1 MVENSD
7 STKHIKKT
15 YQYQDKLPKLPIP
28 PLEDTIKRY
37 LSAVKPLQ
45 REKDHLQTIAATQ
58 RFMKEEGPLLQE
70 KLQNYANDKSS
81 YIEEFWYDSYLS
93 YTDSVVLNLNPFF
106 VLEDDPTPA
115 RNNQVVRAASL
126 ILSSLKFIHAL
137 RTENLEPDMFRGTP
151 LCMSQFDRLFGT
163 ARLPSGN
170 GCRMNTDH
178 DSRHIVVLCRG
189 QFYWFDVLKEYN
201 EVGINEKELIANLK
215 AIKLDASDLPIV
227 EVAKNAVGV
236 LSTENRKIWAELRD
250 ILEKSSEN
258 NKDALR
264 VLDSALFVV
273 CLDEVSPA
281 SSDELATNML
291 CGTYDIQQGVQCG
304 TCANRWYD
312 KLQIIVC
319 ENGSAGV
326 NFEHTGVDGH
336 TVLRFVSDIY
346 TDTILRF
353 ARTINSHIP
362 AFHSSLTTHHDKRSN
377 GLASIDTTPKK
388 LEWTLTPEIRI
399 GIRFAETRLSD
410 LILQNEVKV
419 LEFDKYGKSFIT
431 HYKMSPDG
439 FVQMAFQAAYY
450 GLYGSIECTYEPAMT
465 KSFLHGR
472 TEAIRSVTTE
482 SVDFVRLWWT
492 DAPGPEKLKA
502 LRAAIHSHVNLT
514 KMCAKGLGQDRHLYA
529 LQCVWQREVGDSNDD
544 EKVPVPA
551 IFKDIGWQTLNSTV
565 ISTSN
570 CGNPALRLF
579 GFGPV
584 VAEGF
589 GIGYIIKDEGIAF
602 CASSKHRQTRRF
614 LQTLENYF
622 NDVRVLL
629 QSERRIADK
638 SRNLPDEENISV
650 HSGYG
655 YFDAG
660 GIDSLFEHR
669 MEEKR
674 EGMKR
679 VGKALKPV
687 DYS

>member
-7 STKHIKKT
+7 SNKSHNKKT
-15 YQYQDKLPKLPIP
+15 FKHQDNLPKLPVP
-28 PLEDTIKRY
+28 PLEDAIKRY

-45 REKDHLQTIAATQ
+45 REKDHKQTIAATQ
-58 RFMKEEGPLLQE
+58 EFLEKEGPQLQE
-70 KLQNYANDKSS
+70 KLIDYAKDKPS
-81 YIEEFWYDSYLS
+81 YIEEFWDDSYLS
-93 YTDSVVLNLNPFF
+93 YTDPVVLNLNPFF

-115 RNNQVVRAASL
+115 RNNQVIRAASL

-137 RTENLEPDMFRGTP
+137 RTEILEPDYFRGTP
-151 LCMSQFDRLFGT
+151 LCMAQFNRLFGT
-163 ARLPSGN
+163 ARLPTGT
-170 GCRMNTDH
+170 GCTMSTSQ
-178 DSRHIVVLCRG
+178 DSRHIVVICRG
-189 QFYWFDVLKEYN
+189 QFYWFDVLKENN
-201 EVGINEKELIANLK
+201 EVGINERELVNNLK
-215 AIKLDASDLPIV
+215 TIKQDASDLPIV
-227 EVAKNAVGV
+227 DIAKNAVGV
-236 LSTENRKIWAELRD
+236 LSTENRTIWAELRD
-250 ILEKSSEN
+250 ILEKSSED
-258 NKDALR
+258 NKDALK

-273 CLDEVSPA
+273 CLDEVSPET
-281 SSDELATNML
+281 SDELATNML

-304 TCANRWYD
+304 TCSNRWYD

-353 ARTINSHIP
+353 AHKINSHATPIFNSQP
-362 AFHSSLTTHHDKRSN
+362 TSHHHQTN
-377 GLASIDTTPKK
+377 GIIDTNPKK
-388 LEWTLTPEIRI
+388 LEWSFKPEIHV

-431 HYKMSPDG
+431 HYNFSPDA

-450 GLYGSIECTYEPAMT
+450 GLYGSIESTYEPAMT
-465 KSFLHGR
+465 KAFLHGR

-482 SVDFVRLWWT
+482 SVDFVKLWWT
-492 DAPGPEKLKA
+492 DAPGSEKLKA
-502 LRAAIHSHVNLT
+502 LRAAVKAHVHLT

-529 LQCVWQREVGDSNDD
+529 LQCVWQKEVGNSNN
-544 EKVPVPA
+544 EAKLPA
-551 IFKDIGWQTLNSTV
+551 IFRDIGWQTLSSTV

-584 VAEGF
+584 VSEGF

-622 NDVRVLL
+622 NDVRLLL
-629 QSERRIADK
+629 QSEKRVPGTI
-638 SRNLPDEENISV
+638 RNSSEEENISML
-650 HSGYG
+650 SGYG

-669 MEEKR
+669 LEEKR
-674 EGMKR
+674 GGMKR
-679 VGKALKPV
+679 VGRALKPV
-687 DYS
+687 DYC